1 MTNLLS
7 LHAHASV
14 NFKALHKC
22 YMEKLSS
29 SVPSSIADQKTGTVA
44 NSRLENIAVFLM
56 LLVVFLNPLPHT
68 TFLDQLFFYAAILLM
83 IIMARNKFDGFYYK
97 TPLLYPF
104 ALFVFWAAISVIFAL
119 DKPDSAR
126 DLYSHLI
133 RYLIFYL
140 VVINLFGTKNRLL
153 LLAVCV
159 VLSEFVFAV
168 GALILYYGILG
179 HDIASRFL
187 LNGFT
192 AIAPDVIPFGF
203 MLGLFLS
210 VWLFKICQDKFQ
222 RSFLAVAIT
231 VLIISTIAT
240 QSRGAIL
247 ALCIALTVQLWD
259 HKKVLSLLM
268 VVIILIIAL
277 SPMQKRIQAELF
289 EDNARRGLI
298 LYSIEVIKDYPV
310 IGTGFSIDTFRNPE
324 FIDKKTYRSR
334 IPEKYRRN
342 PFDRPH
348 NMFLNMATRTG
359 LVGML
364 LYAGLF
370 AVSVFIC
377 CRLILYGKDL
387 FIQSHSRCCL
397 ALLTMFLANGVLQ
410 VMTTHFIDMVQFII
424 FSLLTIIWK
433 IDKNSP
439 EPAS

>member
-1 MTNLLS
+1 MD
-7 LHAHASV
+7 
-14 NFKALHKC
+14 
-22 YMEKLSS
+22 KLSS
-29 SVPSSIADQKTGTVA
+29 SVQSSIADQKTGVGA

-56 LLVVFLNPLPHT
+56 LLVIFLNPFPHT

-83 IIMARNKFDGFYYK
+83 IIMARNKFDVFYYN

-104 ALFVFWAAISVIFAL
+104 ALFLFWAAISIIFAL

-140 VVINLFGTKNRLL
+140 VVINLFGTKKRLL

-179 HDIASRFL
+179 HDIVSRLFI
-187 LNGFT
+187 NGFKT
-192 AIAPDVIPFGF
+192 VAPDVIPFGF
-203 MLGLFLS
+203 MLGLFLA
-210 VWLFKICQDKFQ
+210 VWLFKICQNKFQ
-222 RSFLAVAIT
+222 RTFLAVAIT

-247 ALCIALTVQLWD
+247 ALCIAFPLQLWG

-268 VVIILIIAL
+268 VAIILIIAL
-277 SPMQKRIQAELF
+277 SPIQNRIQAKLF
-289 EDNARRGLI
+289 EDNARIGLI
-298 LYSIEVIKDYPV
+298 LYSIEVIKDYP
-310 IGTGFSIDTFRNPE
+310 ILGTGFSIDTFRNPE
-324 FIDKKTYRSR
+324 FIDKETYRSR
-334 IPEKYRRN
+334 IPENYRKN

-348 NMFLNMATRTG
+348 NMFSSMATRTG

-370 AVSVFIC
+370 AVCVFMC

-397 ALLTMFLANGVLQ
+397 ALLTMFLVNGVLQ

-433 IDKNSP
+433 INKNSP
-439 EPAS
+439 ELAS